1 MNATPL
7 EKLFEHNHWANLKTL
22 MACAALSDEQLDA
35 APLSATKGTIRITL
49 THLIASQQGYLELL
63 TLPVEQRRP
72 RGPVPYDTLEA
83 SARAS
88 GEALLALVGNLP
100 EHFFE
105 KRLQTTD
112 GYSVEPWVVL
122 VQAGRHP
129 AQPGRLGLRRG
140 NSGADAACRKDRKQ
154 PSGRISPFSKR
165 PFSVLFSAKTAAPRP
180 AA

>member
-122 VQAGRHP
+122 VQAINHAAEHREQINNMLS
-129 AQPGRLGLRRG
+129 ALGVTPPNLDG
-140 NSGADAACRKDRKQ
+140 WAYGEATQALTPLAEKTENSQAEE
-154 PSGRISPFSKR
+154 
-165 PFSVLFSAKTAAPRP
+165 
-180 AA
+180 